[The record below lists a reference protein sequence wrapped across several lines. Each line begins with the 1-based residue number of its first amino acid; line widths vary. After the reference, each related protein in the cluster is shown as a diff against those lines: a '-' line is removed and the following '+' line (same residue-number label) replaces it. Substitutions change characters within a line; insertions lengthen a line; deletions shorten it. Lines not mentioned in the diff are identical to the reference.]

1 MSHPWRRSFADLTC
15 ALLVLPYAQPIPNLT
30 RLMQLTTDGSRKIID
45 CIDCSGAGDVDTS
58 IVKSSVGSV
67 VVGLTG
73 RLLKIPRTWKNPT
86 GKWHLGIKPIY
97 ELYPRSLR
105 KIVKED
111 WQRESWES
119 PQQLAKADALR
130 QLLEHEDIVGGYSDK
145 DADKHDRENLACQV
159 DFLRSIDKLEDKG
172 PVADCIVWHDGEQWK
187 ACIDTS
193 FRGRLS
199 LCHEMGDFRR
209 TGQYNKLSERDVA
222 NYTVRIAPSGNR
234 LEICL
239 PNGAHG
245 SHVANIAAA
254 NFPDAPEQNG
264 LAPGAKIIS
273 MMISDIRINSMETGT
288 SLIRAFNL
296 CVEMKV
302 DIVNMSFGE
311 GTNFPD
317 RGRVIDELK
326 RIIEEHDIVFVA
338 SAGNNGPALSTVG
351 SPGGTTSGVLGIAA
365 RISPKQAAT
374 LYGVFK
380 GVKSSLY
387 PWSSRGP
394 SVDGALGVS
403 LYAPGAAIAGVP
415 RYTRRSMEMMNGT
428 SMSSPNA
435 MGAIACMLSKLRAD
449 NIPWTPYRVRIAL
462 ENTAAR
468 SVSEEAFGGGHG
480 LVQVLNG
487 YEYFRLNK
495 DVFPPTFITGIDVRV
510 KQSNRSSRGIYIRE
524 LLESRKLQEYII
536 TVEPKFKQFSDNI
549 GKSDFAIKISLRSDS
564 EFLEFPRTLF
574 LNAGESSFA
583 VKVDPTFLS
592 SGECCY
598 TEIVGVSGDH
608 LDLGP
613 LFRVPITVISPEEV
627 SIDDDHT
634 YEREF
639 EALPGE
645 ANRFF
650 IAVPSC
656 ANVCEIF
663 LENVTRS
670 SLKERFILHCLQIID
685 EKCFRNSETYKNLGP
700 DSYEWRHFV
709 SVVENRTLEICL
721 VRSWTRGPEGITVRL
736 FTRFHGVKRDPNINL
751 VHGSPYT
758 PIRIEAAP
766 FRPVNIRP
774 TIGFTTLHVPF
785 KPMSV
790 KVEPLGPRDL
800 LVRGKQIHRILLTYK
815 LHVSKCCEIR
825 LDLPSVTS
833 YLYESPYDSVLVQL
847 FSSTKEFI
855 GASSSYPER
864 YSFKVEKGEYVAQ
877 VEVRHPEP
885 SQLELLADTPLHVR
899 VLITPT
905 LTLDLTSAPLIGEN
919 VFKWTNKFLNPA
931 QQVTLY
937 AGSIPDDKL
946 PKSINIVGGSYL
958 TGNFVV
964 MSNSGTKA
972 VDKTAITYTFT
983 EYSGRPPK
991 ALSMVILK
999 DKKPHNEEEEMNEAI
1014 RDAQISWLTKLK
1026 DPLAVHR
1033 LYSDLIAMYPD
1044 HLPLM
1049 LTKLKI
1055 LADKKGNDVL
1065 KFMGSHHWDHSV
1077 EHMSMRKDMEE
1088 RKEAIIDCMLVRA
1101 HRIVDGFL
1109 RAKKDCPISFRK
1121 SLQPVF
1127 GVVQHAKAQVDDKQ
1141 KKSKSDDYMQTE
1153 DASTVIEEDSR
1164 GFTLEEVKAAY
1175 NDLLTWVS
1183 PDDVKVL
1190 LLVAKYSVACGH
1202 LGKAAICLQKLIGDM
1217 RGNSKDAT
1225 VVEGAL
1231 IEICEILGWI
1241 HIAVRLKNDR
1251 LVRNRSA
1258 YRPF

>member
-1 MSHPWRRSFADLTC
+1 MGFVADEEPFKSGFPTDALISKEESQQPSFIGKYGPDADGRNVVIAILDTG
-15 ALLVLPYAQPIPNLT
+15 VDPSLPGL
-30 RLMQLTTDGSRKIID
+30 QLTTDGSRKIID

-58 IVKSSVGSV
+58 MVKSSVGSV

-73 RLLKIPRTWKNPT
+73 RLLKIPKTWKNPT

-105 KIVKED
+105 KIED
-111 WQRESWES
+111 WRRESWES

-159 DFLRSIDKLEDKG
+159 DFLRSVDKLEDKG
-172 PVADCIVWHDGEQWK
+172 PVADCIVWHDGDQWK

-351 SPGGTTSGVLGIAA
+351 SPGGTTCQILVVPMELS
-365 RISPKQAAT
+365 
-374 LYGVFK
+374 
-380 GVKSSLY
+380 
-387 PWSSRGP
+387 WSFVRFHVCPEST
-394 SVDGALGVS
+394 LGVS

-415 RYTRRSMEMMNGT
+415 RYTRRSTEMMNGT

-468 SVSEEAFGGGHG
+468 SVSEDAFGGGRG
-480 LVQVLNG
+480 LIQVFFFFCLLRG
-487 YEYFRLNK
+487 LGLLFE
-495 DVFPPTFITGIDVRV
+495 VVREKYV
-510 KQSNRSSRGIYIRE
+510 DLS
-524 LLESRKLQEYII
+524 
-536 TVEPKFKQFSDNI
+536 
-549 GKSDFAIKISLRSDS
+549 ISIQ
-564 EFLEFPRTLF
+564 
-574 LNAGESSFA
+574 
-583 VKVDPTFLS
+583 
-592 SGECCY
+592 
-598 TEIVGVSGDH
+598 IVGVSADH

-627 SIDDDHT
+627 SIDDDYT
-634 YEREF
+634 CEREL
-639 EALPGE
+639 EALSGE

-656 ANVCEIF
+656 ANVCGSWSF
-663 LENVTRS
+663 LITF
-670 SLKERFILHCLQIID
+670 LCGAKRFTLHCLQIID
-685 EKCFRNSETYKNLGP
+685 DKCFRNSETYKNLGP

-721 VRSWTRGPEGITVRL
+721 VRSWTRGPEAITVRL

-766 FRPVNIRP
+766 FRPVDIRP

-800 LVRGKQIHRILLTYK
+800 LIRGKQIHRILLTYK
-815 LHVSKCCEIR
+815 LHVSKCCDIR

-877 VEVRHPEP
+877 VEVRHPETIR
-885 SQLELLADTPLHVR
+885 D
-899 VLITPT
+899 
-905 LTLDLTSAPLIGEN
+905 
-919 VFKWTNKFLNPA
+919 
-931 QQVTLY
+931 
-937 AGSIPDDKL
+937 SI
-946 PKSINIVGGSYL
+946 
-958 TGNFVV
+958 FVV
-964 MSNSGTKA
+964 LMLQ

-983 EYSGRPPK
+983 EYSGRPTK

-999 DKKPHNEEEEMNEAI
+999 DKKPHHEEEEMNAI
-1014 RDAQISWLTKLK
+1014 RDARISWLTKLK

-1033 LYSDLIAMYPD
+1033 LYSDLIAVYPD
-1044 HLPLM
+1044 HLPLL

-1055 LADKKGNDVL
+1055 LYCFCV
-1065 KFMGSHHWDHSV
+1065 
-1077 EHMSMRKDMEE
+1077 
-1088 RKEAIIDCMLVRA
+1088 IILTF
-1101 HRIVDGFL
+1101 IF
-1109 RAKKDCPISFRK
+1109 
-1121 SLQPVF
+1121 Q
-1127 GVVQHAKAQVDDKQ
+1127 
-1141 KKSKSDDYMQTE
+1141 
-1153 DASTVIEEDSR
+1153 DSR
-1164 GFTLEEVKAAY
+1164 GFTMEEVKTAY

-1183 PDDVKVL
+1183 PDDVKV
-1190 LLVAKYSVACGH
+1190 K
-1202 LGKAAICLQKLIGDM
+1202 
-1217 RGNSKDAT
+1217 RG
-1225 VVEGAL
+1225 L
-1231 IEICEILGWI
+1231 PI
-1241 HIAVRLKNDR
+1241 
-1251 LVRNRSA
+1251 
-1258 YRPF
+1258 F